1 MEHTM
6 ASLGLGDVKKL
17 VSVNNLSTVLSN
29 EFIVCLIWKECGFDP
44 RPNQDG
50 SSAIGMMQLTR
61 GAVAEVNK
69 LPSRFGQPFRY
80 EDMTDNAK
88 NIQCGTLYPDLRI
101 KWAKNSISAGVNGYG
116 TGQGYVDNIL
126 ACEAC
131 MKKPLGGI
139 NCLMMIH
146 P

>member
-1 MEHTM
+1 M
-6 ASLGLGDVKKL
+6 
-17 VSVNNLSTVLSN
+17 
-29 EFIVCLIWKECGFDP
+29 
-44 RPNQDG
+44 
-50 SSAIGMMQLTR
+50 TR

-69 LPSRFGQPFRY
+69 LPSRFGKPFRY
-80 EDMTDNAK
+80 EDMTDNTK
-88 NIQCGTLYPDLRI
+88 NIQCGTLYLG
-101 KWAKNSISAGVNGYG
+101 ISAGVNGYG